1 MKGPG
6 PPSERGAALLAVL
19 VLVAILGAIAAGA
32 FERLRLSTAMAMNG
46 ASLDQ
51 ARAYAI
57 AVEDLLTLRIDDL
70 TAESPY
76 VTNLAGD
83 WNGTT
88 KRIPLPG
95 EGEAEGTIRDSS
107 NCFNLNSLV
116 EGDAS
121 AGLAPRQAGVEQFV
135 GLMMVTG
142 TSEPIA
148 RGIANSAADWLDSGT
163 EAVGG
168 GQEDS
173 AYASLE
179 PAYRAA
185 NTLFADES
193 ELRAVAGVTPEIYRS
208 LKPYVCA
215 LPVAELSPINVNTLL
230 PWQAPLLAMLAPRQA
245 RADRL
250 RGLIGGR
257 PPQGWQNTYD
267 FWRSA
272 EVAGINMSADPM
284 SQLQLKSSWF
294 AIDLDVRFQDGEI
307 EERALVDARTS
318 PAKVVAR
325 RWGSGE

>member
-1 MKGPG
+1 VTP

-46 ASLDQ
+46 AALDQ
-51 ARAYAI
+51 ARAYAV
-57 AVEDLLTLRIDDL
+57 AVEDLLALRIDDL
-70 TAESPY
+70 VAESPY
-76 VTNLAGD
+76 VTNLDGD

-95 EGEAEGTIRDSS
+95 EGEAEGTIRDAS

-121 AGLAPRQAGVEQFV
+121 QGLSPRQAGVEQFV
-135 GLMMVTG
+135 GLMIVTG
-142 TSEPIA
+142 IAEPLARSIA
-148 RGIANSAADWLDSGT
+148 DSAADWLDSGT
-163 EAVGG
+163 EAIRGG
-168 GQEDS
+168 PEDS
-173 AYASLE
+173 VYASGQ
-179 PAYRAA
+179 PAYRAG

-208 LKPYVCA
+208 LKPYICV
-215 LPVAELSPINVNTLL
+215 LPAAEPSAINVNTLL
-230 PWQAPLLAMLAPRQA
+230 PWQAPLLAMLAPAQA

-250 RGLIGGR
+250 RGLIASR
-257 PPQGWQNTYD
+257 PPEGWQNTYD
-267 FWRSA
+267 FWRGA
-272 EVAGINMSADPM
+272 EVAGIPINADPM

-294 AIDLDVRFQDGEI
+294 TIDLAVRFADAEI
-307 EERALVDARTS
+307 EERALVDARVPS
-318 PAKVVAR
+318 AKVVAR